1 MKYFIQTFGCATN
14 TADSQRLEAVLKSKG
29 MTLAKKIETADYI
42 VINTCAVRE
51 SAENRAY
58 GLLNNLERLKIKN
71 CKLKIIVTG
80 CLVGIAVKDVS
91 GKFMKRLQTKFPMVD
106 EFLPIED
113 VGFTTVPLRSDKH
126 HALVPISNGC
136 NNFCTYCV
144 VPFAR
149 GREVSRNYKEIIE
162 ECRSLYGQGYRWVTL
177 LGQNVNSYGADLKSD
192 LTPVFVKSMGKN
204 RIPTLFPHLLR
215 EVAKM
220 GFEKVDFMSSN
231 PWDFS
236 PELIDVIAENKNISR
251 EIHLPVQSGDDKI
264 LKRMNRWYT
273 RTEYLELVRNLE
285 FNVKDVKLSTDIIVG
300 FPGETKE
307 QFQNTVKLCKE
318 AGFFKAYISEY
329 SPRPITVAKKIYK
342 DNISPKE
349 KKRRWLMLEKLINQH
364 E

>member
-1 MKYFIQTFGCATN
+1 
-14 TADSQRLEAVLKSKG
+14 
-29 MTLAKKIETADYI
+29 
-42 VINTCAVRE
+42 
-51 SAENRAY
+51 
-58 GLLNNLERLKIKN
+58 
-71 CKLKIIVTG
+71 
-80 CLVGIAVKDVS
+80 
-91 GKFMKRLQTKFPMVD
+91 
-106 EFLPIED
+106 
-113 VGFTTVPLRSDKH
+113 
-126 HALVPISNGC
+126 
-136 NNFCTYCV
+136 
-144 VPFAR
+144 
-149 GREVSRNYKEIIE
+149 
-162 ECRSLYGQGYRWVTL
+162 
-177 LGQNVNSYGADLKSD
+177 
-192 LTPVFVKSMGKN
+192 
-204 RIPTLFPHLLR
+204 
-215 EVAKM
+215 M

-329 SPRPITVAKKIYK
+329 SPRPMTVAKKIYK

>member
-80 CLVGIAVKDVS
+80 CLVGMAVKDVS

-177 LGQNVNSYGADLKSD
+177 LGQNVNSYGADLK
-192 LTPVFVKSMGKN
+192 
-204 RIPTLFPHLLR
+204 
-215 EVAKM
+215 
-220 GFEKVDFMSSN
+220 
-231 PWDFS
+231 
-236 PELIDVIAENKNISR
+236 
-251 EIHLPVQSGDDKI
+251 
-264 LKRMNRWYT
+264 
-273 RTEYLELVRNLE
+273 
-285 FNVKDVKLSTDIIVG
+285 
-300 FPGETKE
+300 
-307 QFQNTVKLCKE
+307 
-318 AGFFKAYISEY
+318 
-329 SPRPITVAKKIYK
+329 
-342 DNISPKE
+342 
-349 KKRRWLMLEKLINQH
+349 
-364 E
+364 